1 MSFTKARALPPVS
14 MIPHVNVLIALLHH
28 LRDIHGETN
37 D

>member
-1 MSFTKARALPPVS
+1 MSFTKARAFPPVS

-28 LRDIHGETN
+28 LRDNRDETN